1 MISHAKE
8 DLTDAVGLASLWH
21 ELIDVKQAVGDADDK
36 MHRLEAILF
45 RIVSLSPHT
54 VAISTL
60 REGRYIYVNP
70 VWTIVTGYTREETI
84 GRTSVEIGFWIDP
97 AERTPVREALEKY
110 GQTDRLQIR
119 FATKFGEV
127 RYGLLSAALIRGFP
141 EPCIAAMMTDVTKFR
156 NTQEALESSR
166 VFADS
171 LLNSSPNPT
180 LIIESDTSLRY
191 VNPAF
196 EQLTG
201 FSFSDVIGK
210 KFPYPWFRE
219 ETLVDTIK
227 AYEASLGDPACA
239 NEMLFRRKDGTEF
252 WVKVNS
258 KAIADGQA
266 PSCFLS
272 CWVDVTAERL
282 LRDNMGFY
290 IKETIAAQER
300 ERKRIALELHDDSI
314 QALAALHMDM
324 QRTIDSIQSELP
336 LSKQRELR
344 KVAMGVRNVADGLRR
359 LTHDLCSWPLDTL
372 GLVAALELMTQEM
385 TSRCG
390 FRIQLKVAGI
400 ETSLSSDVKLA
411 LFRICQEALNNI
423 SKHSKATRAVIKL
436 SFLPRMVRLVVS
448 DNGIGFDKPRRI
460 TDLVRGGK
468 VGLAG
473 MRERAQ
479 LLGGRLSVMSKPG
492 KGTTIMVEVEV

>member
-1 MISHAKE
+1 VLNYIDE
-8 DLTDAVGLASLWH
+8 GLTNAVGLASLWH

-45 RIVSLSPHT
+45 RIVSLSPDT

-70 VWTIVTGYTREETI
+70 VWTIATGYTREETI

-97 AERTPVREALEKY
+97 AERTPLREALEKY

-119 FATKFGEV
+119 FATKSGEV
-127 RYGLLSAALIRGFP
+127 RYGLHSAALIRGFP
-141 EPCIAAMMTDVTKFR
+141 EPCIAAIMTDITKFK
-156 NTQEALESSR
+156 NTQEALESSK

-201 FSFSDVIGK
+201 FFLSDVIGK
-210 KFPYPWFRE
+210 KSPYPWFRE
-219 ETLVDTIK
+219 ETLVDTTK
-227 AYEASLGDPACA
+227 AYEASLGDPTCA

-266 PSCFLS
+266 PPCFLS
-272 CWVDVTAERL
+272 CWVDVSAERL
-282 LRDNMGFY
+282 LRENMSFY
-290 IKETIAAQER
+290 IKETISAQER

-324 QRTIDSIQSELP
+324 QRTIDSIQSELST
-336 LSKQRELR
+336 SKQRELR
-344 KVAMGVRNVADGLRR
+344 KLAVGVRNVTDGLRR
-359 LTHDLCSWPLDTL
+359 LTHDLCSWPLDKL

-390 FRIQLKVAGI
+390 FKTQLKVVGI
-400 ETSLSSDVKLA
+400 ETRLNSEAKLS

-423 SKHSKATRAVIKL
+423 CKHSEATRAAIRL
-436 SFLPRMVRLVVS
+436 SFLPRTVRLVVS
-448 DNGIGFDKPRRI
+448 DDGIGFDKPKQI
-460 TDLVRGGK
+460 TDLVRDGK

-479 LLGGRLSVMSKPG
+479 LLGGRLSVTSKLG
-492 KGTTIMVEVEV
+492 KGTTIVVEIGV